1 MSVYPSIASL
11 THSVAP
17 QVGNR
22 PRQGEATSLSRF
34 EAAAVMGM
42 GLAHQMSQ
50 PLSALAT
57 YVHAARRLLK
67 TTPVDQETLVA
78 TMEKAEIELKRT
90 RDVLE
95 HLRRLVS
102 GESAERLP
110 VNLLEITD
118 RVVRIVQ
125 QEADAK
131 AVRIVIAPGSLP
143 SLMADATQ
151 IKQVLLNLINNA
163 IDAAAETSDGMV
175 SIRCCHDNSTIE
187 IEVADNGRGIAS
199 DMADKMFE
207 PFQTTKLHGM
217 GLGLPLSR
225 QIIEAHGGMIWW
237 EREVPQGTSFHLRL
251 PVDGCSSHEA

>member
-1 MSVYPSIASL
+1 MSVYLSITSL
-11 THSVAP
+11 THSVVP

-22 PRQGEATSLSRF
+22 PRQGEAASLSRF

-67 TTPVDQETLVA
+67 TTPVDHETLVV

-125 QEADAK
+125 QEADAR
-131 AVRIVIAPGSLP
+131 AVRIMIAPGSLP
-143 SLMADATQ
+143 SLMADAIQ

-175 SIRCCHDNSTIE
+175 SIRCCHDSSTIE

-199 DMADKMFE
+199 DMADKVFE

-251 PVDGCSSHEA
+251 PVDGCRQP